1 MTLTKSIQIHPF
13 SSGLLTKSPF
23 RSLLR
28 FLFRIARPATAA
40 TAPSVAV
47 CDDVDVVAVAAGRA
61 EVAGEAVTAVAGAV
75 ALGRTKFRAMVAG
88 MGCS

>member
-1 MTLTKSIQIHPF
+1 
-13 SSGLLTKSPF
+13 
-23 RSLLR
+23 LLR

-61 EVAGEAVTAVAGAV
+61 KVAGEAVTAVAGAAV
-75 ALGRTKFRAMVAG
+75 ALGRTKFRAMAAG